1 MNETYG
7 PYARKAL
14 RHALKFGYDI
24 ELRPLSLRSKET
36 EDEGDGKYLSLS
48 YASKN
53 PTIEIEAYFFPAET
67 GSRIGGRLFFYR
79 LVIDGQPVTLLPD
92 QASVEFSGEDAGGT
106 PSLATP
112 MAVAVVIRKKEAE
125 TA

>member
-36 EDEGDGKYLSLS
+36 EDEGDGEHLSLN

-53 PTIEIEAYFFPAET
+53 PTIEIEAYFYPVQM
-67 GSRIGGRLFFYR
+67 GSRIGGRLFLSR
-79 LVIDGQPVTLLPD
+79 LMIDGREITLLPD
-92 QASVEFSGEDAGGT
+92 QASVEFSGEDASGT

-112 MAVAVVIRKKEAE
+112 MAVAVVIRQKEAE
-125 TA
+125 AA